1 MLPGRWSTDRLIMRN
16 AAIDDGARLLA
27 VFNANAHIGVWDTT
41 FQPIEQPE
49 MDGLVAASVA
59 GRNARGDPFQLQAI
73 CRRDGVEEGDIV
85 GYYHMAFG
93 VRRPEIL
100 AIGMFVLDPP
110 AQNQGYG
117 SEVLA
122 GLGRRL
128 RGLPTYQAAWARVWL
143 KNWPALRMWVKAG
156 FDRIVEIDGDKV
168 LSAEAQANVILEL
181 DLRRSLST
189 GGTTQDTNY

>member
-1 MLPGRWSTDRLIMRN
+1 MLPSRWFTDRLIMRDV
-16 AAIDDGARLLA
+16 AMEDAVRLLA
-27 VFNANAHIGVWDTT
+27 VFNANSHIGVWDTT

-49 MDGLVAASVA
+49 MDGLVTASLA
-59 GRNARGDPFQLQAI
+59 QRNARGDPFQMQAI
-73 CRRDGVEEGDIV
+73 CRRDGAAAGEIA

-93 VRRPEIL
+93 VRRPEVV

-117 SEVLA
+117 SEVLT
-122 GLGRRL
+122 GLGRQL
-128 RGLPTYQAAWARVWL
+128 RELPAYQAAWARVWL

-168 LSAEAQANVILEL
+168 LSTEGQANVILEL
-181 DLRRSLST
+181 DLRRSL
-189 GGTTQDTNY
+189 

>member
-1 MLPGRWSTDRLIMRN
+1 MLPGRWSTDRLLMRDV
-16 AAIDDGARLLA
+16 ATEDAARLLA
-27 VFNANAHIGVWDTT
+27 VFNANAHIGAWDAT
-41 FQPIEQPE
+41 FQPIAQPE
-49 MDGLVAASVA
+49 MDGLVAASLA
-59 GRNARGDPFQLQAI
+59 GLNARGDPFQMQAI
-73 CRRDGVEEGDIV
+73 CLRAGAAAGEII
-85 GYYHMAFG
+85 GYYHIAYG

-110 AQNQGYG
+110 MQNQGYG

-128 RGLPTYQAAWARVWL
+128 RELPAYEAAWARVWL

-168 LSAEAQANVILEL
+168 LSAEGQANVILQQ
-181 DLRRSLST
+181 DLRRSR
-189 GGTTQDTNY
+189 

>member
-1 MLPGRWSTDRLIMRN
+1 MLPSRWFTDRLIMRDV
-16 AAIDDGARLLA
+16 ATEDSPRLLA
-27 VFNANAHIGVWDTT
+27 VFNANSHIGVWDTT

-49 MDGLVAASVA
+49 MDGLVAESLAQ
-59 GRNARGDPFQLQAI
+59 RNARGDPFQMQAI
-73 CRRDGVEEGDIV
+73 CRRESAEAGEII

-93 VRRPEIL
+93 VRRTEVV
-100 AIGMFVLDPP
+100 AIGMFVLDPL

-122 GLGRRL
+122 GLSREL
-128 RGLPTYQAAWARVWL
+128 RALPAYQVAWARVWL

-168 LSAEAQANVILEL
+168 HSAEGQANVILEQ
-181 DLRRSLST
+181 DLRHSL
-189 GGTTQDTNY
+189 